1 MNVTIK
7 LPERIKDGIISITEK
22 SNVVDGIKGF

>member
-7 LPERIKDGIISITEK
+7 LTERIKDGIISITEK